1 MTDNDMKSMLES
13 LSDQELSDF
22 TIHLACEKE
31 RRLRAC
37 GADGSLT
44 EDERAMIAKPDLIGC
59 VKSIRERTGLGL
71 REAKD
76 YMDRA
81 RRAMGLL

>member
-1 MTDNDMKSMLES
+1 MTDTDMTALLES
-13 LSDQELSDF
+13 LSTPQLSALAA
-22 TIHLACEKE
+22 HLEREKE

-44 EDERAMIAKPDLIGC
+44 EDEHVLFERGSLMSC
-59 VKSIRERTGLGL
+59 VRSIRDRTGLGICA
-71 REAKD
+71 AKD

-81 RRAMGLL
+81 RQRR